1 MLSCLDTSRFIIG
14 WDGKKVT
21 GGNEM
26 NKSGQGE
33 PCMEHKQIKIKTCN
47 DCPYLRHKDGTSCMA
62 QILKKDKDGYIVMC
76 M

>member
-1 MLSCLDTSRFIIG
+1 
-14 WDGKKVT
+14 
-21 GGNEM
+21 M